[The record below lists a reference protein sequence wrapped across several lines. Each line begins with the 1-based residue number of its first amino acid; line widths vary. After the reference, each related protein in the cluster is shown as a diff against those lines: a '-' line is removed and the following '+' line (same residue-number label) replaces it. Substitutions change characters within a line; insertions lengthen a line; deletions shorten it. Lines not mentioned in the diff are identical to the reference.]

1 MATFEDLKWR
11 AEESGFDGK
20 EKTKFLTQGW
30 KMIQKA
36 EERKFTAEAEK
47 RKLKLIAEAE
57 D

>member
-30 KMIQKA
+30 KMIQEA

-47 RKLKLIAEAE
+47 
-57 D
+57 